1 MVSVRNAKIISL
13 IYQIFAI
20 LGEIIL
26 LLLSPNDKEEIEF
39 NPPSPISSPSS
50 NSSTPPPISAS
61 KLHNQ
66 VSSSSTSSS
75 TSTSLYD
82 KQQATN
88 DSIDIASSLTKAI
101 SIATLQNSLLP
112 HNQIIARSLAPKRLN
127 RKKVIV
133 VTLDGGGIRGIV
145 TLTILRELQKM
156 MGLDII
162 DKAHMVC
169 GTSTGSI
176 IAMGRSKP
184 LPYDEIVEIYK
195 NFGKVIFK
203 GTVKNFFVGATL
215 ANSDKK
221 EQELIKVFGNNTM
234 GTFAQ
239 NKKLFVVV
247 SKLKHNNSLL
257 QQQQQQ
263 QQLPQQN
270 FINQSTPSS
279 LQQPQ
284 QQNIINQQQESEFK
298 TKIISNYNKKYEN
311 VKVSEALNASSAAPI
326 YFKPVEINGHK
337 YVDGGIG
344 YQNNPILLA
353 HKECL
358 KLFGDM
364 TEYLFISLGT
374 GTFEATSTVISP
386 SSKKI
391 IFQAQ
396 ETFKNAVG
404 LIKNAASSIGD
415 SETPHQIFKQM
426 SNYKNVSYYRFNPK
440 LTQNFSLSDTSKS
453 SLDAMETEA
462 RQYMQSQD
470 MIREVQNL
478 KNEIESIINSS

>member
-26 LLLSPNDKEEIEF
+26 LLLSPNDKDEIEF
-39 NPPSPISSPSS
+39 NFPNGASPISSPSS
-50 NSSTPPPISAS
+50 NSSTPPVSSS

-66 VSSSSTSSS
+66 TSLPS

-82 KQQATN
+82 SQQATN
-88 DSIDIASSLTKAI
+88 DSIEIASILTKAI

-112 HNQIIARSLAPKRLN
+112 HNQIIARSLAPKRMT

-156 MGLDII
+156 MGIDII

-221 EQELIKVFGNNTM
+221 EQELIKVFGNSTM
-234 GTFAQ
+234 GDFAQ
-239 NKKLFVVV
+239 NKKVFVVV

-257 QQQQQQ
+257 QQQQ
-263 QQLPQQN
+263 LPQQT

-279 LQQPQ
+279 LQQQ
-284 QQNIINQQQESEFK
+284 QQQQILINQQQGEFK
-298 TKIISNYNKKYEN
+298 TKIISNYNKKYET

-358 KLFGDM
+358 KLYGDM
-364 TEYLFISLGT
+364 TEYVFISLGT
-374 GTFEATSTVISP
+374 GTFEAASTVLSP
-386 SSKKI
+386 SSNKLL
-391 IFQAQ
+391 FQAQ

-440 LTQNFSLSDTSKS
+440 LTQNFSLSDTSKT
-453 SLDAMETEA
+453 SLSAMETEA
-462 RQYMQSQD
+462 CQYMQSQD

-478 KNEIESIINSS
+478 KNEIESIINSSN

>member
-26 LLLSPNDKEEIEF
+26 LLLSPNDNEEIEF

-50 NSSTPPPISAS
+50 NSSTPPISAS
-61 KLHNQ
+61 KLHNK
-66 VSSSSTSSS
+66 VSSTTSSS
-75 TSTSLYD
+75 TSSLYD

-88 DSIDIASSLTKAI
+88 DSIEIASNLAKAI

-162 DKAHMVC
+162 EKSNMVC

-221 EQELIKVFGNNTM
+221 EQELIKVFGNSTM
-234 GTFAQ
+234 GNFAQ

-257 QQQQQQ
+257 QQQQV
-263 QQLPQQN
+263 PQQT
-270 FINQSTPSS
+270 FINQSTPST
-279 LQQPQ
+279 LPQ
-284 QQNIINQQQESEFK
+284 QQQQILINQQQSEFK
-298 TKIISNYNKKYEN
+298 TKIISNYNKKYET

-374 GTFEATSTVISP
+374 GSYEPTSTVTSP
-386 SSKKI
+386 SSNKL

-478 KNEIESIINSS
+478 RNEIESIINSS